1 MSDGCPPWRVR
12 KYNMEGTYVIKA
24 EQVKD
29 LRERTGSGMMECKKA
44 LTETDGDM
52 EKAIVYLR
60 EHGLAA
66 AAKKAG
72 RATGDGKIEAYIHP
86 GAKLGVMVEINC
98 ETDFVAKTDEYQNL
112 CHEIA
117 MQIAASDPGYLERNQ
132 VPESFVEQEKEIA
145 RTQAMSEGKPK
156 PEKVID
162 KIVEGRLEK
171 FYQMTCLLEQPYIRD
186 PQRTVK
192 DLLNE
197 AISKLGENIVIRR
210 FVRFRLGEEA

>member
-1 MSDGCPPWRVR
+1 
-12 KYNMEGTYVIKA
+12 VIKA
-24 EQVKD
+24 EQVKE

-44 LTETDGDM
+44 LSETGGDM
-52 EKAIVYLR
+52 EKAIIYLR

-117 MQIAASDPGYLERNQ
+117 MQIAASDPGCLERNQ
-132 VPESFVEQEKEIA
+132 VPESLVEQEKEIA
-145 RTQAMSEGKPK
+145 RTQALSEGKP
-156 PEKVID
+156 EKMID
-162 KIVEGRLEK
+162 KIVEGRMEK
-171 FYQMTCLLEQPYIRD
+171 FYQTTCLLEQPYIRD
-186 PQRTVK
+186 PQRTVR